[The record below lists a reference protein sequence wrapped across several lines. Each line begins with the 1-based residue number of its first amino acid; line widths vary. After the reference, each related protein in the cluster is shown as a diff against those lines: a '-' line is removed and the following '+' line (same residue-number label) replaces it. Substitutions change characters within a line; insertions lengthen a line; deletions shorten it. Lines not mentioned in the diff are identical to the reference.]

1 MMAILT
7 DGFYSLSFPHGVQV
21 GSPTYR
27 AAIEVAP
34 WPAASPQFQGRHA
47 VQAVYVAGMALAA
60 KPVTRPWYTPQMYA
74 GLFIDNQQVGFL
86 KWALKQDSVVGIPNR
101 TLRLINTSN
110 STNTLLLAHDNGEAE
125 FQDLSGVITDRKDP
139 KFTIKYNIFGERI
152 PIAEIFSVFLDAMAT
167 AARPD
172 MDATAA
178 YVKSFSISAT
188 ATVAVHQTTSPL
200 SWLRLIRTI
209 TLLWEMMAPGG
220 KDHEMEFEMFY
231 DGTQIGRGSLMSL
244 PLSNTGM
251 VSSE

>member
-7 DGFYSLSFPHGVQV
+7 DGFYSLSVAFGIPLS
-21 GSPTYR
+21 SPTYR
-27 AAIEVAP
+27 SAIQVAP
-34 WPAASPQFQGRHA
+34 WPAASPQFQGKHA
-47 VQAVYVAGMALAA
+47 IQAVYVAGMALAA
-60 KPVTRPWYTPQMYA
+60 KPVTRPSYTPKMYA

-101 TLRLINTSN
+101 TVSLINTAN

-139 KFTIKYNIFGERI
+139 KFTIKYNIFGEHI
-152 PIAEIFSVFLDAMAT
+152 PIVEIFSVFLDAMAT

-172 MDATAA
+172 MDGTAA
-178 YVKSFSISAT
+178 YVNSFSISAT

-209 TLLWEMMAPGG
+209 TLLWEMLASGNP
-220 KDHEMEFEMFY
+220 DHEIDFEMFY
-231 DGTQIGRGSLMSL
+231 DGTQIGRGSLRSL